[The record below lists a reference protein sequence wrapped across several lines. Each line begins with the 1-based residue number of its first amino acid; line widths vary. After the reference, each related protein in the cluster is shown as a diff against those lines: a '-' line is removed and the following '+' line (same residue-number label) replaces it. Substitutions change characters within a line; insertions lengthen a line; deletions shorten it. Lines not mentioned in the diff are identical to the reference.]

1 MAMTREQMDEF
12 DRIMMGMPARQSGG
26 APARAVTPTPES
38 MDPMLRPEGTAG
50 GPVVSYSLDDIRRFF
65 GMGAR
70 PAMSPAEAADAAQ
83 MYERLPNNRLMPTP
97 PGGYDVPSPSIPYMP
112 STDPR
117 GAAAPIPPPPRPA
130 APPRPRL
137 PVMQGL
143 PTDESRFVPMSPG
156 AMPAATEAM
165 RPPIPPVPLANPNR
179 VDPQML
185 ARALMRAGRVPLGNE
200 AVPLPPGSEMQVGP
214 APLGGMPVEA
224 QADQT
229 MRSVSRVNPQSFGQR
244 YRAVMTR

>member
-12 DRIMMGMPARQSGG
+12 DRIMMGMPARQAGN
-26 APARAVTPTPES
+26 APVRAMTPTPES

-50 GPVVSYSLDDIRRFF
+50 GPVVSYSLDDIRRFL
-65 GMGAR
+65 GIGGR
-70 PAMSPAEAADAAQ
+70 PAMSPAEMADAAQ
-83 MYERLPNNRLMPTP
+83 MYAN
-97 PGGYDVPSPSIPYMP
+97 V
-112 STDPR
+112 
-117 GAAAPIPPPPRPA
+117 PPPRPA
-130 APPRPRL
+130 AAMAGPSATPMGAQEMPAPMPRPVPRAAPRPRL

-143 PTDESRFVPMSPG
+143 PTDESQFVPVAPG

-229 MRSVSRVNPQSFGQR
+229 MRSVSRINPQSFGQR